1 MSFFCKSDFIHLN
14 RFLNDRRLIIVQ
26 KKHSFEFQKLNN
38 SDGSIKYNNSLS
50 ESPPKKKGQIPLVC
64 LSLKKEKNNEKK
76 NVLDSQTEHKQYQE
90 KFNNNNNDKNLVKTP
105 IMVVDLFLDEKKV
118 QIEVYPKETAF
129 DVVRRIANEK
139 KLELFLENIDEN
151 AKKKKMKIL
160 AEILQK
166 HINDYIQELSDYIEK
181 ERKQKF
187 KVFKAKSQFKEIKK

>member
-76 NVLDSQTEHKQYQE
+76 NVLDSQKEHKQYQE